1 MSFINLTN
9 RLKNSYKSER
19 LIIHSKHLPKD
30 IKTILNPL
38 KNDEDGVVNP
48 DSLAIRNTRYS
59 KIENFRNII
68 LRIRSGPRI
77 MKC

>member
-1 MSFINLTN
+1 MNFIILTS

-30 IKTILNPL
+30 IKTILSPL
-38 KNDEDGVVNP
+38 KNEEGVVNP
-48 DSLAIRNTRYS
+48 DSLAIKNTRYS
-59 KIENFRNII
+59 KIENFHNII
-68 LRIRSGPRI
+68 LRNRSGTRI

>member
-1 MSFINLTN
+1 MSFINLTS

-38 KNDEDGVVNP
+38 KNEDGVVNP
-48 DSLAIRNTRYS
+48 DSLANKNTRYS
-59 KIENFRNII
+59 KN
-68 LRIRSGPRI
+68 
-77 MKC
+77 